1 MAEKCICCGKKIG
14 LLNGSHLNNQICD
27 NCYFPIDG
35 YLHDIRENSNI
46 QTIEENYKK
55 LIQKLKISS
64 YSENGKEYIIKV
76 AEKLVSENRNR
87 IQAKIKIED
96 TRKNFKIATSYKF
109 DGYKISNYFGI
120 ASGNTVIGTGF
131 LSEGRAAVSD
141 TFGIEDDSFS
151 DKIEQAKNSS
161 IKKMINNAIK
171 QGGNALIGVS
181 FDYITFSSNMIGVV
195 ANGTVV
201 EIVKQDEQVNGD

>member
-1 MAEKCICCGKKIG
+1 M
-14 LLNGSHLNNQICD
+14 
-27 NCYFPIDG
+27 
-35 YLHDIRENSNI
+35 
-46 QTIEENYKK
+46 
-55 LIQKLKISS
+55 
-64 YSENGKEYIIKV
+64 
-76 AEKLVSENRNR
+76 
-87 IQAKIKIED
+87 
-96 TRKNFKIATSYKF
+96 
-109 DGYKISNYFGI
+109 
-120 ASGNTVIGTGF
+120 
-131 LSEGRAAVSD
+131 SEGRAAVSD

-201 EIVKQDEQVNGD
+201 EIVKQDKQVNGD